1 MTKTFNVGDKVRIL
15 DVSAIDYGDKYW
27 ENGDVV
33 EVALVEYG
41 EPLMLGTKPGYTLS
55 HMYIS
60 EEEFHAIELVEETP
74 KLTKKAR
81 IEALEKASKEQA
93 DFNEA
98 TADDFADLFGRVE
111 ALERKL
117 GDDVEG
123 DNFEV
128 GDVIIARKTDRTRH
142 TTKGKSYVI
151 GARHD
156 NGNFY
161 FINDNFSITAIGHD
175 ADYRKVAS

>member
-1 MTKTFNVGDKVRIL
+1 MTKTFKVGDKVRIL
-15 DVSAIDYGDKYW
+15 DMDAIVGGTTW
-27 ENGDVV
+27 MGNGDIY
-33 EVALVEYG
+33 EVLRVDSDGDIYVRVHEHLAREFII
-41 EPLMLGTKPGYTLS
+41 MR
-55 HMYIS
+55 
-60 EEEFHAIELVEETP
+60 EEFHAIELVEETP
-74 KLTKKAR
+74 KHTKKAR
-81 IEALEKASKEQA
+81 IEALEKASKEHA

-98 TADDFADLFGRVE
+98 TADDFAELFGRVE

-151 GARHD
+151 GAHHE